1 MMKDNYERIGA
12 LTGLA
17 AMILLI
23 VGFVIVLPKPPAPD
37 AGPVAFGNFYNNHT
51 NEIRASVAILTVAL
65 GFYIWFL
72 GSLSAALRAAIGN
85 PRLPTVAFGGGIV
98 GAMFFVVALTATAT
112 AAYRPGE
119 TSPDLV
125 RLLNDFGLV
134 SAAPAA
140 AGFFVLLAATG
151 AVILRTSLLP
161 SWLGWISLAGAVANL
176 GAVFVIFTTSG
187 ALAADG
193 VVGLFL
199 PIVGFVL
206 PIAALSVV
214 IAQKSSGDTLGGR
227 IGNAV
232 DRVTGERL

>member
-12 LTGLA
+12 LTGLVA
-17 AMILLI
+17 VLLLI

-37 AGPVAFGNFYNNHT
+37 ATAIAYGNFYNNHT
-51 NEIRASVAILTVAL
+51 NEIRASVVILSVSL

-72 GSLSAALRAAIGN
+72 GSLSAALRAAMGN

-119 TSPDLV
+119 TSPDLI
-125 RLLNDFGLV
+125 RLLSDIGYV
-134 SAAPAA
+134 VATPAA
-140 AGFFVLLAATG
+140 AGFFVLFAAT
-151 AVILRTSLLP
+151 ALVILRTDLLP
-161 SWLGWISLAGAVANL
+161 GWLGWLSLAGAIANL
-176 GAVFVIFTTSG
+176 GGMFVIFTTSG

-199 PIVGFVL
+199 PIIGFVL
-206 PIAALSVV
+206 PIAALSIV
-214 IAQKSSGDTLGGR
+214 IAQKSKGDTLGGK
-227 IGNAV
+227 IGGAV
-232 DRVTGERL
+232 DRVTAQLP